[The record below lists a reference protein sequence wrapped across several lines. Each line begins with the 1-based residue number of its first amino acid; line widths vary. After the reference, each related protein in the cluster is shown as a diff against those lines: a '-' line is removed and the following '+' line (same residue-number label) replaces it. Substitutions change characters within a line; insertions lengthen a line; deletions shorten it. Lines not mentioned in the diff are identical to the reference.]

1 MIDDQGELTLEDD
14 IIEYVEMA
22 RDSRISGDTFVRN
35 MVLIVG
41 GKDWEEVARDVL
53 KEKPELLKVFE
64 SYVDEA
70 PTQAN

>member
-1 MIDDQGELTLEDD
+1 MIDDQGELSLEDD

-22 RDSRISGDTFVRN
+22 GNSKISQDTFVRN

-41 GKDWEEVARDVL
+41 GADWEDVARDVL

-64 SYVDEA
+64 SYVDETPA
-70 PTQAN
+70 QTN